1 MLMGAGEEP
10 VPEDAELKIR
20 LSTASGPP
28 STNMDSFYFDGVDI
42 MVRNAELCKQ
52 LGERLEKLWGPQK
65 AMWTNP
71 ARHQA
76 ARLDLT
82 AAPGI
87 SCTLEIFH
95 TASTDAAHCL
105 PDEEPVY
112 TTEID
117 VKRNCQKVSRPTECK
132 LVRYSD
138 ALVPRISRLPDCD
151 KR

>member
-1 MLMGAGEEP
+1 
-10 VPEDAELKIR
+10 
-20 LSTASGPP
+20 
-28 STNMDSFYFDGVDI
+28 MDSFYFDGADI
-42 MVRNAELCKQ
+42 MVRDPDLCKQ

-82 AAPGI
+82 AGPGV
-87 SCTLEIFH
+87 SCTLEIFR
-95 TASTDAAHCL
+95 TASTDPAHCL
-105 PDEEPVY
+105 PDEEPD
-112 TTEID
+112 TTSAID
-117 VKRNCQKVSRPTECK
+117 AKRNCQKRSRPTECK

-138 ALVPRISRLPDCD
+138 ALVPSPLSGLPDCD